1 MLDTEGYSAFGRGLG
16 LRMFFYSII
25 TSLQFLIFDG
35 IRFSLGIGSDDLKL
49 YLDVLGGALRENG
62 GPI

>member
-1 MLDTEGYSAFGRGLG
+1 
-16 LRMFFYSII
+16 MFFYTLIV
-25 TSLQFLIFDG
+25 SLQFLVYDI

-49 YLDVLGGALRENG
+49 YLDVLGGALRESG